1 MREVVII
8 GGGLAGLI
16 SAISLR
22 RAGLDV
28 VLIEKKQYPFHKVC
42 GEYIS
47 NEVMPFLKR
56 ENMLPQ
62 VETAQINSFKLSAI
76 SGKHATLKLD
86 LGGFGV
92 SRYTLDNHLYELAKT
107 EGVECL
113 VGTSVTIIDYLEA
126 EDTHNITQSDG
137 SLMTSK
143 VVIGAYGKRSKIDKY
158 LKRDFIE
165 RRSPYIGVKYHI
177 MHDHPQDEVA
187 LHNFHGGYCG
197 INAVENGISNLCYLS
212 TRSNLLKY
220 GDIPTMEKE
229 VLSQNPHLRDIFDHS
244 EFLFDKPEVINEIS
258 FETKQPVE
266 NHIFMCGDAAGMI
279 APLCGNGMAMA
290 IHSAKMLS
298 DCIITHFN
306 KNSSFNRERLEG
318 EYSSRWHK
326 LFSRRLSIG
335 RNLQKLF
342 GTGHLSGLAV
352 GLMKTSKPIAHFLME
367 KTHGKPF

>member
-1 MREVVII
+1 MKEIVIV

-16 SAISLR
+16 SAILLR
-22 RAGLDV
+22 RAGFDV
-28 VLIEKKQYPFHKVC
+28 VLIEKNHYPFHKVC

-47 NEVMPFLKR
+47 NEVMPILKR
-56 ENMLPQ
+56 ENLLPRA
-62 VETAQINSFKLSAI
+62 EYAKINSFKLSAI

-86 LGGFGV
+86 LGGFGI

-113 VGTSVTIIDYLEA
+113 VGKSATLIDYLEA
-126 EDTHNITQSDG
+126 EDTHNITLSDG

-177 MHDHPQDEVA
+177 RYDHRKDEVA

-197 INAVENGISNLCYLS
+197 INAVEKGISNLCYLS

-229 VLSQNPHLRDIFDHS
+229 VLAHNPFLKEIFNQA

-266 NHIFMCGDAAGMI
+266 NHIFMSGDAAGMI

-290 IHSAKMLS
+290 IHTAKLLS
-298 DCIITHFN
+298 DCIISHFD
-306 KNSSFNRERLEG
+306 KAFDRSALEQD
-318 EYSSRWHK
+318 YSAQWHK
-326 LFSRRLSIG
+326 HFAKRLSVG
-335 RNLQKLF
+335 RKLQKLF
-342 GTGHLSGLAV
+342 GTGTLSGLAV